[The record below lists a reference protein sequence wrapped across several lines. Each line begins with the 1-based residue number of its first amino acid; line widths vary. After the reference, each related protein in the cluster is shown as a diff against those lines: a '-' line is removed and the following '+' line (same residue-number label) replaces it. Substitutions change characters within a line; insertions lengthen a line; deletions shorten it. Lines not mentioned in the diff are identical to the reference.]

1 MLNNIVDAKFFG
13 VNHSQTPARAA
24 LGSLYKGIAL
34 YVYYT
39 HTLRH
44 TEQLRLQPW
53 EWGLRKPKIVGSS
66 ACVLNDVDV
75 HAEPPNL
82 VG

>member
-1 MLNNIVDAKFFG
+1 MRSFSGSTIPKPLR
-13 VNHSQTPARAA
+13 ARP
-24 LGSLYKGIAL
+24 GSLYKGIIL
-34 YVYYT
+34 YVYYI

-66 ACVLNDVDV
+66 AYYVLNDADV

-82 VG
+82 AG